1 MSATNIT
8 TLGESITALK
18 KSKKR
23 KIFKEGTL
31 NQAVAILNAD
41 VNGENP
47 VIDDLV
53 LKTAQRIVK
62 RVSKIVAQEARK
74 KESELIER
82 IAKRAFSLFGSGRSE
97 MDYRF
102 DLVRVHSGTCPLDLD
117 RLLAAKEKDFI
128 HDIAG
133 IARHL
138 NHSTGELENCFVP
151 RFSM

>member
-1 MSATNIT
+1 M
-8 TLGESITALK
+8 
-18 KSKKR
+18 KR

-31 NQAVAILNAD
+31 NQAVAILNSD
-41 VNGENP
+41 VNGKNP
-47 VIDDLV
+47 VIDELV

-62 RVSKIVAQEARK
+62 RVSKILDQEARK

-97 MDYRF
+97 MDYRL
-102 DLVRVHSGTCPLDLD
+102 DLVCVHTGTCPLDLV
-117 RLLAAKEKDFI
+117 RLLESNENDFI

-138 NHSTGELENCFVP
+138 NHATCQLDDCFVP
-151 RFSM
+151 RFAM